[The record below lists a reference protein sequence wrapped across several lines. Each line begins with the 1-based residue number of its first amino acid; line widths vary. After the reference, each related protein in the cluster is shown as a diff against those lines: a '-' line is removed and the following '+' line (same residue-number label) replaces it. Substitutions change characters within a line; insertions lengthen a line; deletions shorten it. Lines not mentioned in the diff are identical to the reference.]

1 MYTSTSGHYICVH
14 CSNNMYSQY
23 CVDETKIQKMFAE
36 LEDLQLE
43 AGEVIVTIFDLG
55 NSIEELGDSS
65 YKAVFQNTETIM
77 DVKTR
82 FCTDMLTDDD
92 ESTRLAVF
100 SSPNGRRAEPA
111 INNTKILRDIAKQRH
126 VRLWV
131 SMSRR

>member
-1 MYTSTSGHYICVH
+1 
-14 CSNNMYSQY
+14 MYSQY